1 MPRHGLELIMSFET
15 TPNKHAPATKPL
27 GMRRLCV
34 APMMDWTD
42 RHCRYFLRLISKHA
56 YLYTE
61 MITTGAILHGDT
73 ERALRFHPHERPLAL
88 QLGGSDP
95 GDLAACGRIAAQY
108 AYDEINLNVGCP
120 SDRVQTGRFGACL
133 MAEPE
138 LVAECVTAM
147 REASALPVTVK
158 TRIGIDDHDSY
169 EFLSTFVAKVAA
181 AGCATFVVHAR
192 KAWLHGLSPKE
203 NREVPPLHYEV
214 VHRLKR
220 DFPQLE
226 IILNGGITDLA
237 QATAQLHKVD
247 GVMLGRAAYH
257 DPYILAEVDRSLY
270 ANTGMPTSRQAI
282 IAHLLPYIAAELNQ
296 GARLHHITR
305 HILGL
310 FHGARGARAW
320 RRYLSEHSH
329 RDHAGIEVVQQ
340 ALAMT
345 EPGIP
350 PGYGVMSGSR

>member
-1 MPRHGLELIMSFET
+1 MPRHGLELTMNFET
-15 TPNKHAPATKPL
+15 ATNKHAPAANTM

-56 YLYTE
+56 FLYTE
-61 MITTGAILHGDT
+61 MITTGAILHGDA

-95 GDLAACGRIAAQY
+95 GDLAACARIAAQY

-133 MAEPE
+133 MTEPE
-138 LVAECVTAM
+138 LVAECVSAM
-147 REASALPVTVK
+147 REATPIPVTVK

-169 EFLSTFVAKVAA
+169 EFLCAFVAKVAA
-181 AGCATFVVHAR
+181 AGCATFIVHAR

-214 VHRLKR
+214 VYRLKQ

-237 QATAQLHKVD
+237 QAQAQLNKVD

-257 DPYILAEVDRSLY
+257 DPYILAEVDRRLY
-270 ANTGMPTSRQAI
+270 ASTATPASRQAV
-282 IAHLLPYIAAELNQ
+282 IAQLLPYIASELNQ
-296 GARLHHITR
+296 GTRLHHITR

-329 RDHAGIEVVQQ
+329 RDHAGVEVVQE
-340 ALAMT
+340 ALVFT
-345 EPGIP
+345 EPNIP
-350 PGYGVMSGSR
+350 PGYGVVGVGR